1 MTLAYL
7 PQKTF
12 IEKAYK
18 RFIWMFFLLLFIFSS
33 NGHKLSVTKLF
44 NNSKSNW
51 FLIRKLLLSK
61 HINNGTILINW
72 TES

>member
-1 MTLAYL
+1 MVLAYL

-18 RFIWMFFLLLFIFSS
+18 RFIWIFFLLLFIFSS
-33 NGHKLSVTKLF
+33 GGHKLSVTKLL

-51 FLIRKLLLSK
+51 FLIRKLLLSEY
-61 HINNGTILINW
+61 INNGTKLIDW